1 MDWSGYNIQININD
15 TYLMEENNYEVLYD
29 DNFEIFNLGIINLR
43 NSLTSIHSEFIYKI
57 TQKLLLINNNL
68 SKKVKLSYINKLDN
82 NISNF
87 IDSLVLPPLLSS
99 QINFNIYEYYD
110 LIKYINISKNDKI
123 YIYNDIYNKFYDT
136 LQILNITNITL
147 FKKNDQLDTIKTS
160 INKYNIWISSNIEL
174 FKVDSCDWIFFR
186 VPWYINQLIYISHIC
201 EDNATCIFTFD
212 LRFFQFNIYYE
223 LLILFSCFMKM
234 TYYNDVL
241 MTEQKCYLI
250 GRNLNLQKLKKWC
263 RNKQLLDSFKSSF
276 LDNTNKLCINKRK
289 IIYSLNLNNDL
300 LNNEI
305 HKILYHSSKY
315 VNQRFKLIYNQ
326 KTQDYKYLLH
336 LLEYNIKYTIQIIKD
351 RKYPFDINQFYLN
364 LDLKKTHFGILK
376 KEFFTNYFFK
386 INKSKLLKLQFS
398 NNSL

>member
-57 TQKLLLINNNL
+57 TQKLLLINNDL
-68 SKKVKLSYINKLDN
+68 SKKVKLSYMNKLDN

-160 INKYNIWISSNIEL
+160 INKDPL
-174 FKVDSCDWIFFR
+174 FC
-186 VPWYINQLIYISHIC
+186 L
-201 EDNATCIFTFD
+201 
-212 LRFFQFNIYYE
+212 
-223 LLILFSCFMKM
+223 
-234 TYYNDVL
+234 
-241 MTEQKCYLI
+241 
-250 GRNLNLQKLKKWC
+250 
-263 RNKQLLDSFKSSF
+263 
-276 LDNTNKLCINKRK
+276 
-289 IIYSLNLNNDL
+289 
-300 LNNEI
+300 
-305 HKILYHSSKY
+305 
-315 VNQRFKLIYNQ
+315 
-326 KTQDYKYLLH
+326 
-336 LLEYNIKYTIQIIKD
+336 
-351 RKYPFDINQFYLN
+351 
-364 LDLKKTHFGILK
+364 
-376 KEFFTNYFFK
+376 
-386 INKSKLLKLQFS
+386 
-398 NNSL
+398 